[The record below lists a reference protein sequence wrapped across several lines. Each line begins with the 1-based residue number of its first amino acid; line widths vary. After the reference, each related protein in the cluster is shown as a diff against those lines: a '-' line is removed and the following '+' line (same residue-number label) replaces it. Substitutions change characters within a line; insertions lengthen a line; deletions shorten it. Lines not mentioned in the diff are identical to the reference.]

1 MPTHNGARG
10 QAGKA
15 AAATIPVETLTVK
28 DYKSDVKPVWCP
40 GCGDFGVLSATYKAL
55 AQLQTQRKDVVVV
68 SGIGCSS
75 RTPYFM
81 STYGFHSV
89 HGRSLPVATGI
100 KLANP
105 DLTVLVMAGDGDL
118 MAIGAGHFPHA
129 ASRNINLT
137 CVMMDN
143 QTYGLTKAQASPTS
157 FIGHKTKST
166 PYGVISKPV
175 KPVLVALTAGATFVA
190 RGYSAKPN
198 DLTQLILQ
206 GIQHQGFSFLH
217 VQSPCAEFFNTY
229 DYYDEHVTGLPED
242 WDRHDLGAA
251 ISMAATEEKVHLGV
265 FYEEDRPVFERTAR
279 EFESER
285 SEFVLEEYLKRFA

>member
-1 MPTHNGARG
+1 MPTHNGARS
-10 QAGKA
+10 
-15 AAATIPVETLTVK
+15 ATATVPVETLTVK

-40 GCGDFGVLSATYKAL
+40 GCGDFGVLSAAYKAL

-157 FIGHKTKST
+157 FIGQKTKST

-206 GIQHQGFSFLH
+206 GIRHKGFSFLH

-229 DYYDEHVTGLPED
+229 DYYDEHVTSLPED
-242 WDRHDLGAA
+242 WNKHDLGGA
-251 ISMAATEEKVHLGV
+251 ISMAASEEKVHLGV

-279 EFESER
+279 EFEPER